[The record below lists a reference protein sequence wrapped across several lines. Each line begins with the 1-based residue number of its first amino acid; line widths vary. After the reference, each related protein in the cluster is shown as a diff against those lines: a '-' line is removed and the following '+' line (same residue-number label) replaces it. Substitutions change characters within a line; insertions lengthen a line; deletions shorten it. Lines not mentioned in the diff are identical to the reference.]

1 MNEAAS
7 SRPPYHVILPA
18 FLNLNLNLNLTRMF
32 RTLLSLLAIVILA
45 GCSRPGDSE
54 ARRAHELLE
63 GGRFEEARTLLD
75 SSLKQTPDSPALRQE
90 RLHLALLLGQPEI
103 AAAEA
108 RQIIRLNPKAQPY
121 REPLKDRLPAVRAN
135 ALKALALDPPEKPS
149 PDSIIKAGFKDPD
162 PTVRREAAEAT
173 RILDSKEAIRI
184 LRTAAKDS
192 DWLTRAA
199 AARLYGQRGDT
210 TLIPDLFRMLQDADS
225 YVRRFARRS
234 LLELADKAKPE
245 AYLPSLKSKD
255 RTTQIVAALA
265 LVRLNDGRGAEVLLA
280 EISNPLGIERIECV
294 KAISKL
300 VDPRV
305 VPALRTATGDKDP
318 EVRVVSLIALG
329 LLKDKDSAPLLK
341 KISADPAAPTDVKL
355 AAAKALDLLQK
366 PVETP

>member
-1 MNEAAS
+1 
-7 SRPPYHVILPA
+7 
-18 FLNLNLNLNLTRMF
+18 MF

-192 DWLTRAA
+192 DWLTRAT

-341 KISADPAAPTDVKL
+341 KIATDPASPKEVKL
-355 AAAKALDLLQK
+355 AAAKALDLLTK
-366 PVETP
+366 PADQP

>member
-32 RTLLSLLAIVILA
+32 RTLLSLLAIGILA

-75 SSLKQTPDSPALRQE
+75 TSLKQTPDSPALRQE

-108 RQIIRLNPKAQPY
+108 RQIIRLNLKAQPY

-192 DWLTRAA
+192 DWLTRAT

-341 KISADPAAPTDVKL
+341 KISADPGSPKEVKL
-355 AAAKALDLLQK
+355 AAAKALDLLTK
-366 PVETP
+366 PADQP